1 MERRPPRSTRTDNS
15 FPTRR
20 SSDLRASRRCGRRTG
35 GCGTRPRGRGRAACR
50 ITSERPD
57 GVAVRPFSLPRR
69 VIMADRVSASI
80 AIGGKVSPT
89 QLAELAAHIADYDLR
104 IEWDGEPFDPIPPPP
119 EDALGFFTHRVP
131 GGIFATLTQ
140 IRKTS
145 VK

>member
-1 MERRPPRSTRTDNS
+1 MRISDWS
-15 FPTRR
+15 SDVC
-20 SSDLRASRRCGRRTG
+20 SSDLTVDSGAGATRRAGARCPCKCRRASRRCGRRTG

-89 QLAELAAHIADYDLR
+89 QLAELAAHIAEYELR
-104 IEWDGEPFDPIPPPP
+104 IEWAGEPFDPQTLPQ
-119 EDALGFFTHRVP
+119 EEHR
-131 GGIFATLTQ
+131 ASTRLKHHQ
-140 IRKTS
+140 
-145 VK
+145 

>member
-1 MERRPPRSTRTDNS
+1 MTRRPPRSTRTDTL
-15 FPTRR
+15 FPYTTLFR
-20 SSDLRASRRCGRRTG
+20 SRCGRRTG

-104 IEWDGEPFDPIPPPP
+104 NEWDGEPFGPITLPQ
-119 EDALGFFTHRVP
+119 EEALRFFAPAVP
-131 GGIFATLTQ
+131 GGIFDNPG
-140 IRKTS
+140 RMS
-145 VK
+145 CGGRVC

>member
-1 MERRPPRSTRTDNS
+1 MVRRPPGLTRTYTP
-15 FPTRR
+15 FPAPPLFG
-20 SSDLRASRRCGRRTG
+20 SRCGRRTG

-57 GVAVRPFSLPRR
+57 GVAVLPFSLPRR

-104 IEWDGEPFDPIPPPP
+104 IEWDGEPFDPIHLPQ
-119 EDALGFFTHRVP
+119 EDALRLFAHEVP
-131 GGIFATLTQ
+131 WAIGRAH
-140 IRKTS
+140 
-145 VK
+145 V